1 MIDIITTDIDG
12 ILTDLYRHQIW
23 MVEHYYK
30 SKGKEVP
37 KIKNPKAYD
46 IAEIFEISKNR
57 RNIIWLENYKYYRLY
72 CEARKESFETLKYWQ
87 ERGKKIGFI
96 SAPAFA
102 TTPLLGPK
110 VIKWIQEWQNLYDFV
125 PDEVIWCPEK
135 ESGLAKAIACK
146 ELKSE
151 LMIEDKAD
159 NLDFTLE
166 VCDSIALST
175 PYNLGYQPENK
186 PFDFYMKENWSEIR
200 STVDELDSKPRRLKN
215 V

>member
-1 MIDIITTDIDG
+1 MVDIITTDVDG
-12 ILTDLYRHQIW
+12 ILTDLYRYQIW

-30 SKGKEVP
+30 SRGKEVP
-37 KIKNPKAYD
+37 KIKNSNAYD
-46 IAEIFEISKNR
+46 IADIYEISKNR

-87 ERGKKIGFI
+87 GRGKKIGLV

-102 TTPLLGPK
+102 ITPLIGPK
-110 VIKWIQEWQNLYDFV
+110 VIKWIQEWQNIYNFV

-135 ESGLAKAIACK
+135 ESGPAKAKACK
-146 ELKSE
+146 ELKSK

-159 NLDFTLE
+159 NLDCTLE
-166 VCDSIALST
+166 VCDSIGIPT
-175 PYNLGYQPENK
+175 PYNQGYQPENK
-186 PFDFYMKENWSEIR
+186 PFDFYMKENWLEIR
-200 STVDELDSKPRRLKN
+200 STVDKLDNKPRRFKN